1 MFTIAIVAL
10 CVAVLFYVATSKKP
24 PAASGHSPIFDV
36 AQLLRSSPSYPAD
49 EPKPE
54 RRIQL
59 LSQKLQEVADER
71 LMNDTL
77 EDLGITRPKPTR
89 PVPPA

>member
-24 PAASGHSPIFDV
+24 PAASGSSPILDI
-36 AQLLRSSPSYPAD
+36 AQLVKSQSYQPD

-77 EDLGITRPKPTR
+77 EDLGVTRPKPSR
-89 PVPPA
+89 PVPAP